1 MQRDFGKFLVAL
13 GLTFGIAMAMYH
25 FLGQIN
31 AEWTRVSIDMVKHS
45 MSDQKPYQDQLFSIE
60 TQSWT
65 VWVLGLLGI
74 ALSWI
79 GAFKLNYNEWMGRAS
94 MLMVLAILSTI
105 ITACGTSSNVVI
117 VTPPNY
123 VIVVDLSNASNQGEA
138 PSDFNNGQL
147 LQVAQV
153 PVSSHPCAMN
163 SQDSC
168 PDKLVAEVEGSPQSR
183 IYTRETNSGTDQSNQ
198 ALCFEAQGTNGCLD
212 FSVNAIIQKDDAKCY
227 ANKMGVTAVKN
238 QDGSVSR
245 FHYVSMPLATALDT
259 RVMQIA
265 GAVFAKRVVE
275 TNPLQLAS
283 KKFNLFDEAR
293 ADIVKGV
300 HDQTCITLLDIGM
313 AQHLK
318 ARQQL
323 DVMPL
328 TVVKGDGFD
337 PFVAL

>member
-147 LQVAQV
+147 LQVAQG
-153 PVSSHPCAMN
+153 PQTPHPR
-163 SQDSC
+163 
-168 PDKLVAEVEGSPQSR
+168 KLFRCSITHIYDYSLR
-183 IYTRETNSGTDQSNQ
+183 I
-198 ALCFEAQGTNGCLD
+198 
-212 FSVNAIIQKDDAKCY
+212 
-227 ANKMGVTAVKN
+227 
-238 QDGSVSR
+238 
-245 FHYVSMPLATALDT
+245 
-259 RVMQIA
+259 
-265 GAVFAKRVVE
+265 
-275 TNPLQLAS
+275 
-283 KKFNLFDEAR
+283 
-293 ADIVKGV
+293 
-300 HDQTCITLLDIGM
+300 
-313 AQHLK
+313 HL
-318 ARQQL
+318 
-323 DVMPL
+323 
-328 TVVKGDGFD
+328 
-337 PFVAL
+337 